1 MSRSHVF
8 QGGQEKLRFNI
19 LSILKAADYAQVRTN
34 TEPVRFLR
42 ADQNPGLDA
51 RGRIDM
57 VCAIACGSGAEQVYR
72 QASNLS
78 LASGSRSKRV
88 S

>member
-1 MSRSHVF
+1 MSRSDVF
-8 QGGQEKLRFNI
+8 QGGQEKPRFNI

-51 RGRIDM
+51 RGRIC
-57 VCAIACGSGAEQVYR
+57 VVWAIACGSGAEQVYR

-78 LASGSRSKRV
+78 LASGPRSKRV